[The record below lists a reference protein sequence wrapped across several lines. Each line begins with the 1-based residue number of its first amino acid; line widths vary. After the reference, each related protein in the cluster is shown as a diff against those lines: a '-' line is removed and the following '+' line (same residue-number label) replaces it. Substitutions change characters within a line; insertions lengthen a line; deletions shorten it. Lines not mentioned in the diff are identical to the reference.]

1 MFFDKLF
8 CLIASLVL
16 LSTAAFAGYAVTYAT
31 NAFGYSDASS
41 YVTFDTTSNNVYGY
55 TSYPTNYYGYNTG
68 YSSYNTGYSGYNTG
82 SYYYNGSYYYYPS
95 TYNYTYRPTYYV
107 PTYYT
112 YTYVTP
118 VYYTYPTAY
127 RTGWYYA

>member
-68 YSSYNTGYSGYNTG
+68 